1 MGNTVAAPT
10 ALNMFQNETND
21 FTINV
26 VDENGAAVDL
36 TGKTLRFVVQ
46 DSNNP
51 ANAIF
56 KAEGGNIDM
65 AGAATGVIVVTIAAG
80 DVGTATREYH
90 WRLWDVTEAAE
101 PDALMHGTLHIEPAL
116 SDV

>member
-10 ALNMFQNETND
+10 PLQMYQNEQRA
-21 FTINV
+21 FTITV
-26 VDENGAAVDL
+26 VDENGAAVNVD
-36 TGKTLRFVVQ
+36 GQTLRFVVQ

-56 KAEGGNIDM
+56 KAEGAKINMDD
-65 AGAATGVIVVTIAAG
+65 AATGVIVVTIDSAN
-80 DVGTATREYH
+80 VGTATREYH
-90 WRLWDVTEAAE
+90 WRLWDITEGAE
-101 PDALMHGTLHIEPAL
+101 PQGLMHGTLHIEPAL